1 MPIHSKE
8 VDALDPWE
16 KAMAGALGAVL
27 ANTLAYPLDI
37 VKTRLQVQSTVQELG
52 DTRERYDGTVDAIKK
67 IYHKKGIRGLY
78 AGLAGT
84 LIGVAS
90 QNFAYFYWY
99 GLIRGAYTRRHKTVS
114 TAAELLL
121 GALAGALAQIFT
133 IPVSVVTTR
142 QQTSE
147 EDETLVSAVKN
158 VVEEDGVT
166 GLWRG
171 LKAGLVLVVNPSI
184 TYGAFERLRT
194 VLLNGKDALTLG
206 ESFVLGAMSK
216 SMATVATQPL
226 IVAKVLQQS
235 SDKKKKHKSFVDAL
249 GYLYS
254 EEGVA
259 GLFRGLGPQI
269 SKGIF
274 VQGLLFMFRD
284 QIELLMILLIRAF
297 KKGGARKV

>member
-8 VDALDPWE
+8 VDALGPWG
-16 KAMAGALGAVL
+16 KAVAGALGAVL
-27 ANTLAYPLDI
+27 ANTLVYPLDI
-37 VKTRLQVQSTVQELG
+37 VKTRLQVQSSVQEIG
-52 DTRERYDGTVDAIKK
+52 DERERYNGTADAIKK
-67 IYHKKGIRGLY
+67 IYAKRGILGLY
-78 AGLAGT
+78 SGLVGS

-99 GLIRGAYTRRHKTVS
+99 GLIRGAYSRRHKNIS

-121 GALAGALAQIFT
+121 GALAAALAQIFT

-147 EDETLVSAVKN
+147 EDESLAKAAKGII
-158 VVEEDGVT
+158 EEDGVA

-171 LKAGLVLVVNPSI
+171 LKASLVLVVNPSI

-194 VLLNGKDALTLG
+194 AFLQGRAVLTPGQ
-206 ESFVLGAMSK
+206 SFLLGAASK

-235 SDKKKKHKSFVDAL
+235 SDKKRRHKSFVDAL
-249 GYLYS
+249 AYLYG
-254 EEGVA
+254 EEGVR

-269 SKGIF
+269 SKGVL

-284 QIELLMILLIRAF
+284 QIELLLILLVRALR
-297 KKGGARKV
+297 KGVRKV